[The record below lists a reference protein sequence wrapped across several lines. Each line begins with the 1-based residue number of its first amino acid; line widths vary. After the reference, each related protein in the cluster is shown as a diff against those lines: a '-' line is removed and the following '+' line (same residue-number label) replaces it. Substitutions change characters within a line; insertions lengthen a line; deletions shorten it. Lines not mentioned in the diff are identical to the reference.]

1 MVVVFQVRVSVLYY
15 LDLVNVTFTGMKTIL
30 NEGSTGKIHQAV
42 HKECCISFWDQMTMT
57 SQQTNKCLAK

>member
-15 LDLVNVTFTGMKTIL
+15 LDLVNVTFMGMKTIL

-42 HKECCISFWDQMTMT
+42 HKDCCIFFSGIR
-57 SQQTNKCLAK
+57 